1 MASAKIKGITIKL
14 DGDNSSFRKSLQSIS
29 PEISKLQSELN
40 RTDKAITAAMN
51 AGIQPAEMT
60 KQKMELLSSAIEQ
73 TKDKLSKLKAAQEQM
88 SRAASANAAWE
99 KQYEPLKKELTST
112 MEALKKLKDQQ
123 EDMNKKLSEGKIDQS
138 KYDAYQKEI
147 KETENRVKEL
157 KKAIS
162 DLDAQFADG
171 HISAEQYRDYQREIS
186 NTEAR
191 LQSYQN
197 ELARTQNANEQTGN
211 STADVSQSFSDLKT
225 AARKVQ
231 SDLASIASIAAKVG
245 TAMAGA
251 AAGAAAYSVN
261 VGSCFEEAM
270 SKVQAYSQASQSEFT
285 ELQKKAEEMGASTS
299 KSATD
304 SANALG
310 YMALAGWDTEEMLSG
325 LEPILRASEAGGADL
340 ALTSDLV
347 TDSMSAMGIA
357 VEDLNHYLD
366 VCTAAQSNSNT
377 SLTQLLEAYKI
388 VGGTMKNLNV
398 SVEESAALL
407 GTLANRG
414 KKGSEA
420 GNALNS
426 TLVNLIGANKNAS
439 TAMDTLGVS
448 AWDAEGKFIG
458 VTNTLKL
465 LDSAL
470 ASCTD
475 EQKAMFEAQIGG
487 KTQLDTLQ
495 ALIAGVSEEYDEL
508 YATLSDSEGVLQLTA
523 KTMQDNL
530 KGSVTQMTSAL
541 EGLGVAFY
549 DYLSEPIR
557 GAVDTVT
564 EQINNLK
571 NNLSSDELEG
581 TLKQLG
587 DSIAVLIKRF
597 GEFAVNEGIPA
608 LIDCLSWIANN
619 IDNIIIGVKTLGVAW
634 AGWKISTLAS
644 DVAGLITAFKGYS
657 AAAATATVEQQ
668 ALNTAMKANL
678 FGLIA
683 TAAVA
688 AATAL
693 AGFID
698 SQAAAIRQQSA
709 YKTAT
714 EEAYLAT
721 ADQIHAF
728 ADASEKADENARH
741 IDELTKKLSA
751 MTDENGNITA
761 SESQV
766 AAVLEEI
773 NSLTGAELALVD
785 GKIQGYNELDGT
797 LQNYIETL
805 RKQAKLEYYS
815 TGYNEALANIDQAK
829 AAEQQAL
836 QSYQN
841 YSREVARWQDVIN
854 RDYEYSGYTL
864 KSNIDRLEE
873 LKKKTEDAYTAWNL
887 AQVKTIQYQ
896 RTINEYE
903 EMAAELVTNTGKA
916 AEGISTAE
924 NERQKA
930 SQQESERQ
938 AKLTANEEELKTEKE
953 LLDKKLKLHKISEE
967 EYYSE
972 LAKILKDHVDRN
984 SETWWEYY
992 EDLDEYRKNNAEEG
1006 TETES
1011 ATYAESLAAQGE
1023 YNDKYQTATEEQAEN
1038 TVNTVSAAAE
1048 SALAA
1053 GKEMLEDL
1061 EKAQEEYRQN
1071 QISDLKTMFDTLYS
1085 SYDEYYK
1092 DLENRVSAA
1101 AKKFMSIGG
1110 DVFSFSKDE
1119 NGNKTLEIADIAAQ
1133 MEEMQ
1138 SFYDN
1143 IKSIKD
1149 SGASQS
1155 IIDESTSMS
1164 DEEAA
1169 EFAKYLASMDE
1180 KELAQISEL
1189 YEKKSALA
1197 EELANELY
1205 KSDYEQLGNNML
1217 NDAAAIMSDY
1227 SGTMQ
1232 DLGYETMKSYILGLD
1247 SARSDLNATVKG
1259 ITDDI
1264 VTSLSNGTSI
1274 KIPAFASSSISSI
1287 AGVSAGR
1294 NTSSSVLSNL
1304 ISSGISE
1311 MTRLLQSF
1319 NINLP
1324 GNVQSIQST
1333 SAVQSQ
1339 SQTAEEIKNTNAGIQ
1354 NASAI
1359 QSSKLDALITLAS
1372 ELSSKL
1378 DNLITAVN
1386 KLASRPI
1393 DITLNSTTKLDGIA
1407 IAKSTTKYQS
1417 QSKII
1422 NNQ

>member
-1 MASAKIKGITIKL
+1 
-14 DGDNSSFRKSLQSIS
+14 
-29 PEISKLQSELN
+29 
-40 RTDKAITAAMN
+40 MN
-51 AGIQPAEMT
+51 AGIQPTEMT
-60 KQKMELLSSAIEQ
+60 KQKIELLTSAISQ
-73 TKDKLSKLKAAQEQM
+73 TEDKLKKLKDAQEQM
-88 SRAASANAAWE
+88 NRAANANADWE
-99 KQYEPLKKELTST
+99 RQYEPLKKELDST
-112 MEALKKLKDQQ
+112 MAALKKLKDQK
-123 EDMNKKLSEGKIDQS
+123 EDMDKKLSEGNINQEQ
-138 KYDAYQKEI
+138 YDKYQKEL
-147 KETENRVKEL
+147 EDTEKKVKEL
-157 KKAIS
+157 KTAIS
-162 DLDAQFADG
+162 DLDKQFADG
-171 HISAEQYRDYQREIS
+171 HISEEQYRDYQREIS

-197 ELARTQNANEQTGN
+197 ELARTRNANNQTGN
-211 STADVSQSFSDLKT
+211 SVENISQSFSKLKDS
-225 AARKVQ
+225 AGKVK

-245 TAMAGA
+245 AAMAGA
-251 AAGAAAYSVN
+251 ATGAAAYSVG
-261 VGSCFEEAM
+261 VGSSFEEAM
-270 SKVQAYSQASQSEFT
+270 SKVKAYSQASQAEFA
-285 ELQKKAEEMGASTS
+285 EMQKKAAEMGSSTS
-299 KSATD
+299 KTATE

-310 YMALAGWDTEEMLSG
+310 YMALAGWDTKEMLSG
-325 LEPILRASEAGGADL
+325 LEPILRASEAGSADL
-340 ALTSDLV
+340 AMTSDLV

-357 VEDLNHYLD
+357 VEDLSHYLD

-377 SLTQLLEAYKI
+377 SLTQLLEAYKAC
-388 VGGTMKNLNV
+388 GGTMKNLNV

-414 KKGSEA
+414 KKGAEA
-420 GNALNS
+420 GNAINS
-426 TLVNLIGANKNAS
+426 ILVNLIGANKNAS
-439 TAMDTLGVS
+439 TAMETLGVS
-448 AWDAEGKFIG
+448 AWNAEGKFIG

-495 ALIAGVSEEYDEL
+495 ALISGVTEEYDDL
-508 YATLSDSEGVLQLTA
+508 YSTLSDSEGVLQSTA

-549 DYLSEPIR
+549 DYLDEPAR
-557 GAVDTVT
+557 KAVNSVT

-597 GEFAVNEGIPA
+597 GEFAVNEGIPV

-644 DVAGLITAFKGYS
+644 DIAGLITAFKGYS

-688 AATAL
+688 VVTAL

-728 ADASEKADENARH
+728 ADASEKVDENARH

-766 AAVLEEI
+766 AAILEEI
-773 NSLTGAELALVD
+773 NSLTGSELALVD

-815 TGYNEALANIDQAK
+815 TGYKEALANIDQAK
-829 AAEQQAL
+829 EAEQQAL

-841 YSREVARWQDVIN
+841 YSREVARLQDEIN
-854 RDYEYSGYTL
+854 KNFETYGSINMAD
-864 KSNIDRLEE
+864 IDRLEE
-873 LKKKTEDAYTAWNL
+873 LKKTTEDAYTAWNL

-903 EMAAELVTNTGKA
+903 EMAAGLVTDTAKA

-953 LLDKKLKLHKISEE
+953 ILDKKLKLHKVSEE
-967 EYYSE
+967 EYYSNLE
-972 LAKILKDHVDRN
+972 KLLEDHVDRN

-992 EDLDEYRKNNAEEG
+992 EDLDEYRKKNAEEG
-1006 TETES
+1006 ADTES
-1011 ATYAESLAAQGE
+1011 AAYAESLAAQSN
-1023 YNDKYQTATEEQAEN
+1023 YNDKYQTATEEQAEK
-1038 TVNTVSAAAE
+1038 TVKTVSEAAE
-1048 SALAA
+1048 SALEA

-1061 EKAQEEYRQN
+1061 KKAQEEYRQN
-1071 QISDLKTMFDTLYS
+1071 QISDLKTMLDTLYS

-1092 DLENRVSAA
+1092 DLESRVSAA

-1119 NGNKTLEIADIAAQ
+1119 NGNKTLEIADVTAQ

-1138 SFYDN
+1138 AFYDN

-1155 IIDESTSMS
+1155 IIDELTSMS
-1164 DEEAA
+1164 DEEAT
-1169 EFAKYLASMDE
+1169 EFAKYFASMDE

-1189 YEKKSALA
+1189 YDKKAALA

-1217 NDAAAIMSDY
+1217 NDVTAIMFDY

-1232 DLGYETMKSYILGLD
+1232 NLGYETMQSYILGLD

-1259 ITDDI
+1259 ITDDLI
-1264 VTSLSNGTSI
+1264 TNLSNGTSI
-1274 KIPAFASSSISSI
+1274 NVPAIASSSVSNISGISSV
-1287 AGVSAGR
+1287 G
-1294 NTSSSVLSNL
+1294 NTSQVLSN
-1304 ISSGISE
+1304 IMSSGISE

-1319 NINLP
+1319 TISLP
-1324 GNVQSIQST
+1324 GSFQSIQST
-1333 SAVQSQ
+1333 SAWQNQ
-1339 SQTAEEIKNTNAGIQ
+1339 SQTTEEIKNTNAGIQ
-1354 NASAI
+1354 NASAL

-1378 DNLITAVN
+1378 DNLTTAVN

-1393 DITLNSTTKLDGIA
+1393 DITLNTTTKLDGAA

-1417 QSKII
+1417 QNKII